1 MVGQD
6 ESMVLSADSAG
17 PQGGLS
23 TDELRPRHLLPL
35 IRHVSCRVSPW
46 LARTPITANQITV
59 MGTIVGLL
67 GVWCFL
73 QDGLAARLAGAAA
86 IAFTYLCDHCD
97 GEVARLKR
105 IESNLGDLLSEVG
118 GALVHG
124 GLFLG
129 LGWKASVDLGDPI
142 WLWFGVATA
151 VGAFMNLVVALFVKE
166 QPSAQALAASD
177 LSQSVRP
184 THFDGG
190 IGWRDKAIYAFR
202 ELLRADLWIVLVVLG
217 ALDLLWILLP
227 AAAIGSHVFWIAGLT
242 RNARKFHV

>member
-1 MVGQD
+1 MAIP
-6 ESMVLSADSAG
+6 ADSAEARHETSA
-17 PQGGLS
+17 P
-23 TDELRPRHLLPL
+23 DVRPRHLLPL

-59 MGTIVGLL
+59 LGTIVGLL

-73 QDGLAARLAGAAA
+73 QDGVAMRLAGAAA

-129 LGWKASVDLGDPI
+129 LGWKASVVLGDTI
-142 WLWFGVATA
+142 WFWFGVATA
-151 VGAFMNLVVALFVKE
+151 LGAFMNLVVALLVKE
-166 QPSAQALAASD
+166 QPAEQELAASD

-184 THFDGG
+184 THFENSL
-190 IGWRDKAIYAFR
+190 GWRDKAIYVFR

-217 ALDLLWILLP
+217 VLDLLWILLP
-227 AAAIGSHVFWIAGLT
+227 AAAVGSHVFWIAGLT
-242 RNARKFHV
+242 RNARKYHV